1 MVLMDNKAL
10 ILLMTVVIINGCSSY
25 KPLEDGVFKVGY
37 KETKLEN
44 GGYLLTY
51 YGSDHDNEED
61 VEKFWHRRARELCSP
76 AEYEVVKGHAGE
88 WKSDG
93 YVVLPPVLVAA
104 ENTNTTF
111 SGEVHCKPK

>member
-1 MVLMDNKAL
+1 MDSKAL
-10 ILLMTVVIINGCSSY
+10 VLLMAVVILNGCSSY

-61 VEKFWHRRARELCSP
+61 VEKFWHRRARELCYP
-76 AEYEVVKGHAGE
+76 ARYDVVKGHPGE

-104 ENTNTTF
+104 ENTNSTF

>member
-1 MVLMDNKAL
+1 MIVMKYKAL
-10 ILLMTVVIINGCSSY
+10 ALLMGVLIISGCSSY

-37 KETKLEN
+37 KETRLED

-93 YVVLPPVLVAA
+93 YVLLPPIIVAA
-104 ENTNTTF
+104 ENANPVF
-111 SGEVHCKPK
+111 SGEVHCKSR